1 MSVGIWSNTE
11 EYGAEEKAFVLK
23 NEEKD
28 MSRLSVIST
37 DKVDSTT
44 EKLMKEFT
52 QRIIANPPGVCPVDM
67 QLAFLKVC
75 HAQTCGKCV
84 PCRIGLGILEELL
97 ESVLDNTATMETL
110 DLIEHAATNI
120 KNSADCAIGFESA
133 RMVLAGLE
141 GFKEDYRS
149 HVTDHQCTRTLEQPS
164 PCVTLCPANVDIPGY
179 IALAGAGRC
188 EDAVRLIRKDNPFPT
203 ACALICE
210 HPCEKRC
217 RRNMIDDSIN
227 IRGIK
232 HYVMDKANA
241 SEVSVPACA
250 ASAGKKVA
258 VIGGG
263 PAGLTAAYFL
273 QLMGHQTTVF
283 EEKAQLGGM
292 LRYGIPNYRFPR
304 ERLQEDIDA
313 ILSTG
318 VQVQLNTNIGTE
330 QLNEIN
336 DTYDAIF
343 IAIGAH
349 AEKKLKLEGEDS
361 GNVISAVEML
371 REIGDDK
378 YPDFTEKRVI
388 VVGGGNVAMDC
399 ARTAIR
405 SNAKTVSI
413 VYRRRKEDMTAL
425 PAEVEGAIAE
435 GIELLTLKAPLR
447 IEADE
452 NGDARALWVQP
463 QIIGPVRGGRPAPRK
478 ADKTEERLESDVII
492 MAVGQDIVSEPFE
505 KAGIATKWGQLCA
518 DESGALNR
526 VGMYAGG
533 DCVSGPATVIKAIAA
548 GKIAAANIDEFLG
561 FHHAVSVDVE
571 IPEPLLN
578 DKIPCGRVNL
588 GEKESWARKDN
599 FEGIEYT
606 MSDEEALQE
615 ASRCLRCDR
624 HGCGVLRGGRQD
636 KW

>member
-1 MSVGIWSNTE
+1 
-11 EYGAEEKAFVLK
+11 
-23 NEEKD
+23 

-37 DKVDSTT
+37 DKANSTT

-84 PCRIGLGILEELL
+84 PCRIGLGVLEELL

-110 DLIEHAATNI
+110 DLIEHTAINI

-133 RMVLAGLE
+133 RMVLAGFE
-141 GFKEDYRS
+141 GFREDYLS
-149 HVTDHQCTRTLEQPS
+149 HVREHQCTGTFEQPI

-179 IALAGAGRC
+179 IALAGEGRC
-188 EDAVRLIRKDNPFPT
+188 ADAVRLIRKDNPFPT

-210 HPCEKRC
+210 HPCEARC
-217 RRNMIDDSIN
+217 RRTMIDDAIN
-227 IRGIK
+227 IRGMK
-232 HYVMDKANA
+232 HYVMDRAHA
-241 SEVSVPACA
+241 SEVPVPACA
-250 ASAGKKVA
+250 EPTGRRVA

-263 PAGLTAAYFL
+263 PAGMTAAYFL
-273 QLMGHQTTVF
+273 QLMGHQAVVF
-283 EEKAQLGGM
+283 EEKPQLGGM

-304 ERLQEDIDA
+304 ERLQEDLDA

-318 VQVQLNTNIGTE
+318 VEVKLNTPVGTE
-330 QLNEIN
+330 ELSEIN
-336 DTYDAIF
+336 DTYDAVF

-349 AEKKLKLEGEDS
+349 AEKRLNLEGEDS
-361 GNVISAVEML
+361 RNVISAVEML
-371 REIGDDK
+371 REIGDGR
-378 YPDFTEKRVI
+378 YPDFTGQRVL

-405 SNAKTVSI
+405 SKAKTVSI

-435 GIELLTLKAPLR
+435 GIELLTLKAPLH

-452 NGDARALWVQP
+452 DGNAKALWVQP
-463 QIIGPVRGGRPAPRK
+463 QIIGPVRGGRPSPRR
-478 ADKTEERLESDVII
+478 ADKPQERLECDVIL
-492 MAVGQDIVSEPFE
+492 MAVGQDIISEPFE
-505 KAGIATKWGQLCA
+505 KAGIATKRGQLQA
-518 DESGALNR
+518 DASGALNR

-533 DCVSGPATVIKAIAA
+533 DCVTGPATVIKAIAA
-548 GKIAAANIDEFLG
+548 GKAAAANIDEFLG
-561 FHHAVSVDVE
+561 FHHAISVDVE

-578 DKIPCGRVNL
+578 DKNPCGRVNL

-599 FEGIEYT
+599 FEGIEHT
-606 MSDEEALQE
+606 MSDEEALKE
-615 ASRCLRCDR
+615 AGRCLICDR

-636 KW
+636 RW

>member
-1 MSVGIWSNTE
+1 
-11 EYGAEEKAFVLK
+11 
-23 NEEKD
+23 

-37 DKVDSTT
+37 DKANSTT

-84 PCRIGLGILEELL
+84 PCRIGLGVLEELL

-110 DLIEHAATNI
+110 DLIEHTAINI

-133 RMVLAGLE
+133 RMVLAGFE
-141 GFKEDYRS
+141 GFREDYLS
-149 HVTDHQCTRTLEQPS
+149 HVREHQCTGTFEQPI

-179 IALAGAGRC
+179 IALAGEGRC
-188 EDAVRLIRKDNPFPT
+188 ADAVRLIRKDNPFPT

-210 HPCEKRC
+210 HPCEARC
-217 RRNMIDDSIN
+217 RRTMIDDAIN
-227 IRGIK
+227 IRGMK
-232 HYVMDKANA
+232 HYVMDRAHA
-241 SEVSVPACA
+241 SEVPVPACA
-250 ASAGKKVA
+250 EPTGRRVA

-263 PAGLTAAYFL
+263 PAGMTAAYFL
-273 QLMGHQTTVF
+273 QLMGHQAVVF
-283 EEKAQLGGM
+283 EEKPQLGGM

-304 ERLQEDIDA
+304 ERLQEDLDA

-318 VQVQLNTNIGTE
+318 VEVKLNTPVGTE
-330 QLNEIN
+330 ELSEIN
-336 DTYDAIF
+336 DTYDAVL

-349 AEKKLKLEGEDS
+349 AEKRLNLEGEDS
-361 GNVISAVEML
+361 RNVISAVEML
-371 REIGDDK
+371 REIGDGR
-378 YPDFTEKRVI
+378 YPDFTGQRVL

-405 SNAKTVSI
+405 SKAKTVSI

-435 GIELLTLKAPLR
+435 GIELLTLKAPLH

-452 NGDARALWVQP
+452 DGNAKALWVQP
-463 QIIGPVRGGRPAPRK
+463 QIIGPVRGGRPSPRR
-478 ADKTEERLESDVII
+478 ADKPQERLECDVIL
-492 MAVGQDIVSEPFE
+492 MAVGQDIISEPFE
-505 KAGIATKWGQLCA
+505 KAGIATKRGQLQA
-518 DESGALNR
+518 DASGALNR

-533 DCVSGPATVIKAIAA
+533 DCVTGPATVIKAIAA
-548 GKIAAANIDEFLG
+548 GKAAAANIDEFLG
-561 FHHAVSVDVE
+561 FHHAISVDVE

-578 DKIPCGRVNL
+578 DKNPCGRVNL

-599 FEGIEYT
+599 FEGIEHT

-615 ASRCLRCDR
+615 AGRCLRCDR

-636 KW
+636 RW

>member
-1 MSVGIWSNTE
+1 
-11 EYGAEEKAFVLK
+11 
-23 NEEKD
+23 
-28 MSRLSVIST
+28 MSRLSVTST
-37 DKVDSTT
+37 DKVNSTT
-44 EKLMKEFT
+44 EKLMKEFA

-84 PCRIGLGILEELL
+84 PCRIGLGVLEELL

-110 DLIEHAATNI
+110 DLIEHTAVNI

-133 RMVLAGLE
+133 RMVLAGFE
-141 GFKEDYRS
+141 GFKEDYIS
-149 HVTDHQCTRTLEQPS
+149 HVRDHRCTGTFEQPI

-179 IALAGAGRC
+179 IALAGEGRC
-188 EDAVRLIRKDNPFPT
+188 ADAVRLIRKDNPFPT

-210 HPCEKRC
+210 HPCEARC
-217 RRNMIDDSIN
+217 RRTMIDDSIN

-232 HYVMDKANA
+232 HYVMDKAGA
-241 SEVSVPACA
+241 GTVPVPPCKKPT
-250 ASAGKKVA
+250 GRKVA
-258 VIGGG
+258 IIGGG

-318 VQVQLNTNIGTE
+318 VEVRLNAQVGTE
-330 QLNEIN
+330 ELNEIN
-336 DTYDAIF
+336 DTYDALF

-349 AEKKLKLEGEDS
+349 SEKRLNLEGEDS

-371 REIGDDK
+371 RAIGDNQ
-378 YPDFTEKRVI
+378 YPDFTGKRVI

-405 SNAKTVSI
+405 SRAKTVSI

-435 GIELLTLKAPLR
+435 GIELVTLKAPLR

-452 NGDARALWVQP
+452 EGNARALWVQP
-463 QIIGPVRGGRPAPRK
+463 QIIGPVRGGRPSPRK
-478 ADKTEERLESDVII
+478 AAKEEERLECDVIL

-505 KAGIATKWGQLCA
+505 KAGIATKRSRLQA
-518 DESGALNR
+518 DASCALNR

-533 DCVSGPATVIKAIAA
+533 DCVTGPATVIKAIAA
-548 GKIAAANIDEFLG
+548 GKAAAANIDEFLG
-561 FHHAVSVDVE
+561 FHHEISVDVD

-599 FEGIEYT
+599 FDGIEYT

-636 KW
+636 RW

>member
-1 MSVGIWSNTE
+1 
-11 EYGAEEKAFVLK
+11 
-23 NEEKD
+23 

-44 EKLMKEFT
+44 AKLMKEFT

-97 ESVLDNTATMETL
+97 ESVLDNSATMETL
-110 DLIEHAATNI
+110 DLIEHAAANI

-141 GFKEDYRS
+141 GFKEDYIS
-149 HVTDHQCTRTLEQPS
+149 HVRDHQCTGTFEQPI

-179 IALAGAGRC
+179 IALAGGGRC

-210 HPCEKRC
+210 HPCEARC

-241 SEVSVPACA
+241 ADVAVPECA
-250 ASAGKKVA
+250 APTGRSVA

-318 VQVQLNTNIGTE
+318 VQVQLNTSIGTE
-330 QLNEIN
+330 ELAQIN
-336 DTYDAIF
+336 DTFDAVF

-349 AEKKLKLEGEDS
+349 AEKKLDLEGEES
-361 GNVISAVEML
+361 RNVISAVEML
-371 REIGDDK
+371 REIGDEK
-378 YPDFTEKRVI
+378 YPDFTGKRVI

-405 SNAKTVSI
+405 SKAKTVSI

-452 NGDARALWVQP
+452 KGNAKALWVQP
-463 QIIGPVRGGRPAPRK
+463 QIIGPVRGGRPSPRR
-478 ADKTEERLESDVII
+478 ADKQQERLECDVVI

-505 KAGIATKWGQLCA
+505 KAGIATRRGQLRA
-518 DESGALNR
+518 DASGALNR

-548 GKIAAANIDEFLG
+548 GKVAAANIDEFLG
-561 FHHAVSVDVE
+561 FQHSISVDVE

>member
-1 MSVGIWSNTE
+1 
-11 EYGAEEKAFVLK
+11 
-23 NEEKD
+23 
-28 MSRLSVIST
+28 MSRLSVVST
-37 DKVDSTT
+37 DKVNSTT

-52 QRIIANPPGVCPVDM
+52 QRIVANPPGVCPVDM

-84 PCRIGLGILEELL
+84 PCRIGLGKLEELL
-97 ESVLDNTATMETL
+97 ESVLDNTATMRTL
-110 DLIEHAATNI
+110 DLIEKTATNI

-133 RMVLAGLE
+133 RMVLAGFE
-141 GFKEDYRS
+141 GFKEDYIS
-149 HVTDHQCTRTLEQPS
+149 HVKEHKCTGTFEQPI

-179 IALAGAGRC
+179 VALAGEDRC

-210 HPCEKRC
+210 HPCEERC
-217 RRNMIDDSIN
+217 RRTMIDDAIN
-227 IRGIK
+227 IRGMKRYI
-232 HYVMDKANA
+232 VDKVHADQ
-241 SEVSVPACA
+241 VPVPECMP
-250 ASAGKKVA
+250 STGKKVA
-258 VIGGG
+258 IIGGG
-263 PAGLTAAYFL
+263 PSGLTAAYFL
-273 QLMGHQTTVF
+273 QLMGHQVTVF

-318 VQVQLNTNIGTE
+318 IEVKLNANVGTE
-330 QLNEIN
+330 ELNKIN
-336 DTYDAIF
+336 EDYDATY

-349 AEKKLKLEGEDS
+349 ADKKLGLEGEDS
-361 GNVISAVEML
+361 ENVISAVDML

-378 YPDFTEKRVI
+378 YPDFTGKRVI

-413 VYRRRKEDMTAL
+413 VYRRRQDDMTAL

-447 IEADE
+447 VEADAE
-452 NGDARALWVQP
+452 GKACALWVQP

-478 ADKTEERLESDVII
+478 ADKEEERLECDII
-492 MAVGQDIVSEPFE
+492 LVAIGQDIVSKPFE
-505 KAGIATKWGQLCA
+505 KAGIAAKWGRLKA
-518 DESGALNR
+518 DAAGALNR

-533 DCVSGPATVIKAIAA
+533 DCVTGPSTVIKAIAA
-548 GKIAAANIDEFLG
+548 GKAAAANIDEFLG
-561 FHHAVSVDVE
+561 FEHLISVDVE
-571 IPEPLLN
+571 IPEPQLN
-578 DKIPCGRVNL
+578 DKVPCGRVNL

-606 MSDEEALQE
+606 MSEEEAVQE

-636 KW
+636 RW

>member
-1 MSVGIWSNTE
+1 
-11 EYGAEEKAFVLK
+11 
-23 NEEKD
+23 

-37 DKVDSTT
+37 DKANSTT

-84 PCRIGLGILEELL
+84 PCRIGLGVLEELL

-110 DLIEHAATNI
+110 DLIEHTAINI

-133 RMVLAGLE
+133 RMVLAGFE
-141 GFKEDYRS
+141 GFREDYLS
-149 HVTDHQCTRTLEQPS
+149 HVREHQCTGTFEQPI

-179 IALAGAGRC
+179 IALAGEGRC
-188 EDAVRLIRKDNPFPT
+188 ADAVRLIRKDNPFPT

-210 HPCEKRC
+210 HPCEARC
-217 RRNMIDDSIN
+217 RRTMIDDAIN
-227 IRGIK
+227 IRGMK
-232 HYVMDKANA
+232 HYIMDRAHA
-241 SEVSVPACA
+241 SEVPVPDCA
-250 ASAGKKVA
+250 EPTGRRVA
-258 VIGGG
+258 IIGGG
-263 PAGLTAAYFL
+263 PAGMTAAYFL
-273 QLMGHQTTVF
+273 QLMGHQAVVF
-283 EEKAQLGGM
+283 EEKPQLGGM

-304 ERLQEDIDA
+304 ERLQEDLDA

-318 VQVQLNTNIGTE
+318 VEVKLNTPVGTE
-330 QLNEIN
+330 ELSEIN
-336 DTYDAIF
+336 DTYDAVF

-349 AEKKLKLEGEDS
+349 AEKRLNLEGEES
-361 GNVISAVEML
+361 RNVISAVEML
-371 REIGDDK
+371 REIGDGR
-378 YPDFTEKRVI
+378 YPDFTGQRVL

-405 SNAKTVSI
+405 SKAKTVSI

-435 GIELLTLKAPLR
+435 GIELLTLKAPLH

-452 NGDARALWVQP
+452 DGNAKALWVQP
-463 QIIGPVRGGRPAPRK
+463 QIIGPVRGGRPSPRR
-478 ADKTEERLESDVII
+478 ADKPQERLECDVIL
-492 MAVGQDIVSEPFE
+492 MAVGQDIISEPFE
-505 KAGIATKWGQLCA
+505 KAGIATKRGQLQA
-518 DESGALNR
+518 DASGALNR

-533 DCVSGPATVIKAIAA
+533 DCVTGPATVIKAIAA
-548 GKIAAANIDEFLG
+548 GKAAAANIDEFLG
-561 FHHAVSVDVE
+561 FHHAISVDVE

-578 DKIPCGRVNL
+578 DKNPCGRVNL

-599 FEGIEYT
+599 FEGIEHT

-615 ASRCLRCDR
+615 AGRCLRCDR

-636 KW
+636 RW

>member
-1 MSVGIWSNTE
+1 MEVKE
-11 EYGAEEKAFVLK
+11 
-23 NEEKD
+23 
-28 MSRLSVIST
+28 MSRLSVTST
-37 DKVDSTT
+37 DKVNSTT

-110 DLIEHAATNI
+110 DLIEHTAVNI

-133 RMVLAGLE
+133 RMVLAGFE
-141 GFKEDYRS
+141 GFKEDYLS
-149 HVTDHQCTRTLEQPS
+149 HVRDHQCTGTFEQPI

-179 IALAGAGRC
+179 IALAGEGRC
-188 EDAVRLIRKDNPFPT
+188 ADAVRLIRKDNPFPT

-210 HPCEKRC
+210 HPCESRC
-217 RRNMIDDSIN
+217 RRTMIDDSIN

-241 SEVSVPACA
+241 SEVPVPVCA
-250 ASAGKKVA
+250 ESTGRKVA
-258 VIGGG
+258 IIGGG

-318 VQVQLNTNIGTE
+318 VEVKLNAKIGTE
-330 QLNEIN
+330 ELNELN

-349 AEKKLKLEGEDS
+349 SEKRLNLEGEDS

-371 REIGDDK
+371 RKIGDNQ
-378 YPDFTEKRVI
+378 YPDFTGKRVL

-405 SNAKTVSI
+405 SKAKTVSI

-425 PAEVEGAIAE
+425 PAEVEGAVAE

-447 IEADE
+447 IEADDVG
-452 NGDARALWVQP
+452 NAKALWVQP
-463 QIIGPVRGGRPAPRK
+463 QIIGPVRGGRPSPRK
-478 ADKTEERLESDVII
+478 AAKEEERLECDVIL
-492 MAVGQDIVSEPFE
+492 MAVGQDILSEPFE
-505 KAGIATKWGQLCA
+505 KAGISTKRRQLQA
-518 DESGALNR
+518 DASGALNR

-533 DCVSGPATVIKAIAA
+533 DCVTGPATVIKAIAA
-548 GKIAAANIDEFLG
+548 GKVAAANIDEFLG
-561 FHHAVSVDVE
+561 FHHTISVDVE

-578 DKIPCGRVNL
+578 DKVPCGRVNL
-588 GEKESWARKDN
+588 AEKESWARKDN

-636 KW
+636 RW

>member
-1 MSVGIWSNTE
+1 
-11 EYGAEEKAFVLK
+11 
-23 NEEKD
+23 

-37 DKVDSTT
+37 DKANSTT

-84 PCRIGLGILEELL
+84 PCRIGLGVLEELL

-110 DLIEHAATNI
+110 DLIEHTAINI

-133 RMVLAGLE
+133 RMVLAGFE
-141 GFKEDYRS
+141 GFREDYLS
-149 HVTDHQCTRTLEQPS
+149 HVREHQCTGTFEQPI

-179 IALAGAGRC
+179 IALAGEGRC
-188 EDAVRLIRKDNPFPT
+188 ADAVRLIRKDNPFPT

-210 HPCEKRC
+210 HPCEARC
-217 RRNMIDDSIN
+217 RRTMIDDAIN
-227 IRGIK
+227 IRGMK
-232 HYVMDKANA
+232 HYVMDRAHA
-241 SEVSVPACA
+241 SEVPVPACA
-250 ASAGKKVA
+250 EPTGRRVA

-263 PAGLTAAYFL
+263 PAGMTAAYFL
-273 QLMGHQTTVF
+273 QLMGHQAVVF
-283 EEKAQLGGM
+283 EEKPQLGGM

-304 ERLQEDIDA
+304 ERLQEDLDA

-318 VQVQLNTNIGTE
+318 VEVKLNTPVGTE
-330 QLNEIN
+330 ELSEIN
-336 DTYDAIF
+336 NTYDAVF

-349 AEKKLKLEGEDS
+349 AEKRLNLEGEDS
-361 GNVISAVEML
+361 RNVISAVEML
-371 REIGDDK
+371 REIGDGR
-378 YPDFTEKRVI
+378 YPDFTGQRVL

-405 SNAKTVSI
+405 SKAKTVSI

-435 GIELLTLKAPLR
+435 GIELLTLKAPLH

-452 NGDARALWVQP
+452 DGNAKALWVQP
-463 QIIGPVRGGRPAPRK
+463 QIIGPVRGGRPSPRR
-478 ADKTEERLESDVII
+478 ADKPQERLECDVIL
-492 MAVGQDIVSEPFE
+492 MAVGQDIISEPFE
-505 KAGIATKWGQLCA
+505 KAGIATKRGQLQA
-518 DESGALNR
+518 DASGALNR

-533 DCVSGPATVIKAIAA
+533 DCVTGPATVIKAIAA
-548 GKIAAANIDEFLG
+548 GKAAAANIDEFLG
-561 FHHAVSVDVE
+561 FHHAISVDVE

-578 DKIPCGRVNL
+578 DKNPCGRVNL

-599 FEGIEYT
+599 
-606 MSDEEALQE
+606 
-615 ASRCLRCDR
+615 
-624 HGCGVLRGGRQD
+624 
-636 KW
+636 

>member
-1 MSVGIWSNTE
+1 
-11 EYGAEEKAFVLK
+11 
-23 NEEKD
+23 

-37 DKVDSTT
+37 DKANSTT

-84 PCRIGLGILEELL
+84 PCRIGLGVLEELL

-110 DLIEHAATNI
+110 DLIEHTAINI

-133 RMVLAGLE
+133 RMVLAGFE
-141 GFKEDYRS
+141 GFREDYLS
-149 HVTDHQCTRTLEQPS
+149 HVREHQCTGTFEQPI

-179 IALAGAGRC
+179 IALAGEGRC
-188 EDAVRLIRKDNPFPT
+188 ADAVRLIRKDNPFPT

-210 HPCEKRC
+210 HPCEARC
-217 RRNMIDDSIN
+217 RRTMIDDAIN
-227 IRGIK
+227 IRGMK
-232 HYVMDKANA
+232 HYVMDRAHA
-241 SEVSVPACA
+241 GEVPVPACA
-250 ASAGKKVA
+250 EPTGRRVA

-263 PAGLTAAYFL
+263 PAGMTAAYFL
-273 QLMGHQTTVF
+273 QLMGHQAVVF
-283 EEKAQLGGM
+283 EEKPQLGGM

-304 ERLQEDIDA
+304 ERLQEDLDA

-318 VQVQLNTNIGTE
+318 VEVKLNTPVGTE
-330 QLNEIN
+330 ELSEIN
-336 DTYDAIF
+336 DTYDAVF

-349 AEKKLKLEGEDS
+349 AEKRLNLEGEDS
-361 GNVISAVEML
+361 RNVISAVEML
-371 REIGDDK
+371 REIGDGR
-378 YPDFTEKRVI
+378 YPDFTGQRVL

-405 SNAKTVSI
+405 SKAKTVSI

-435 GIELLTLKAPLR
+435 GIELLTLKAPLH

-452 NGDARALWVQP
+452 DGNAKALWVQP
-463 QIIGPVRGGRPAPRK
+463 QIIGPVRGGRPSPRR
-478 ADKTEERLESDVII
+478 ADKPQERLECDVIL
-492 MAVGQDIVSEPFE
+492 MAVGQDIISEPFE
-505 KAGIATKWGQLCA
+505 KAGIATKRGQLQA
-518 DESGALNR
+518 DASGALNR

-533 DCVSGPATVIKAIAA
+533 DCVTGPATVIKAIAA
-548 GKIAAANIDEFLG
+548 GKAAAANIDEFLG
-561 FHHAVSVDVE
+561 FHHAISVDVE

-578 DKIPCGRVNL
+578 DKNPCGRVNL

-599 FEGIEYT
+599 FEGIEHT

-615 ASRCLRCDR
+615 AGRCLRCDR

-636 KW
+636 RW

>member
-1 MSVGIWSNTE
+1 
-11 EYGAEEKAFVLK
+11 
-23 NEEKD
+23 

-37 DKVDSTT
+37 DKANSTT

-84 PCRIGLGILEELL
+84 PCRIGLGVLEELL

-110 DLIEHAATNI
+110 DLIEHTAINI

-133 RMVLAGLE
+133 RMVLAGFE
-141 GFKEDYRS
+141 GFREDYLS
-149 HVTDHQCTRTLEQPS
+149 HVREHQCTGTFEQPI

-179 IALAGAGRC
+179 IALAGEGRC
-188 EDAVRLIRKDNPFPT
+188 ADAVRLIRKDNPFPT

-210 HPCEKRC
+210 HPCEARC
-217 RRNMIDDSIN
+217 RRTMIDDAIN
-227 IRGIK
+227 IRGMK
-232 HYVMDKANA
+232 HYVMDRAHA
-241 SEVSVPACA
+241 SEVPVPACA
-250 ASAGKKVA
+250 EPTGRRVA

-263 PAGLTAAYFL
+263 PAGMTAAYFL
-273 QLMGHQTTVF
+273 QLMGHQAVVF
-283 EEKAQLGGM
+283 EEKPQLGGM

-304 ERLQEDIDA
+304 ERLQEDLDA

-318 VQVQLNTNIGTE
+318 VEVKLNTPVGTE
-330 QLNEIN
+330 ELSEIN
-336 DTYDAIF
+336 NTYDAVF

-349 AEKKLKLEGEDS
+349 AEKRLNLEGEDS
-361 GNVISAVEML
+361 RNVISAVEML
-371 REIGDDK
+371 REIGDDR
-378 YPDFTEKRVI
+378 YPDFTGQRVL

-405 SNAKTVSI
+405 SKAKTVSI

-435 GIELLTLKAPLR
+435 GIELLTLKAPLH

-452 NGDARALWVQP
+452 DGNAKALWVQP
-463 QIIGPVRGGRPAPRK
+463 QIIGPVRGGRPSPRR
-478 ADKTEERLESDVII
+478 ADKPQERLECDVIL
-492 MAVGQDIVSEPFE
+492 MAVGQDIISEPFE
-505 KAGIATKWGQLCA
+505 KAGIATKRGQLQA
-518 DESGALNR
+518 DASGALNR

-533 DCVSGPATVIKAIAA
+533 DCVTGPATVIKAIAA
-548 GKIAAANIDEFLG
+548 GKAAAANIDEFLG
-561 FHHAVSVDVE
+561 FHHAISVDVE

-578 DKIPCGRVNL
+578 DKNPCGRVNL

-599 FEGIEYT
+599 FEGIEHT

-615 ASRCLRCDR
+615 AGRCLRCDR

-636 KW
+636 RW

>member
-1 MSVGIWSNTE
+1 
-11 EYGAEEKAFVLK
+11 
-23 NEEKD
+23 
-28 MSRLSVIST
+28 MSRLSVVST
-37 DKVDSTT
+37 DEVNATT
-44 EKLMKEFT
+44 ERLLKEFT
-52 QRIIANPPGVCPVDM
+52 QRITANPPGVCPVDL

-84 PCRIGLGILEELL
+84 PCRIGLGTLEELL

-110 DLIEHAATNI
+110 QLIERTAVNI

-141 GFKEDYRS
+141 GFREDYIS
-149 HVTDHQCTRTLEQPS
+149 HVQHHQCTGTFEQPI

-203 ACALICE
+203 ACGLICE

-227 IRGIK
+227 IRGMKRYI
-232 HYVMDKANA
+232 VDKAHTDG
-241 SEVSVPACA
+241 VPVPACA
-250 ASAGKKVA
+250 APTGKRVA
-258 VIGGG
+258 IIGGG

-283 EEKAQLGGM
+283 EEKQQLGGM

-318 VQVQLNTNIGTE
+318 VEVKLNTNIGT
-330 QLNEIN
+330 QALNAIYEE
-336 DTYDAIF
+336 YDAVF

-349 AEKKLKLEGEDS
+349 SDKKLKLEGEDS
-361 GNVISAVEML
+361 NHVISAVDML
-371 REIGDDK
+371 REIGDGA
-378 YPDFTEKRVI
+378 YPDFTGKRVI

-399 ARTAIR
+399 ARTAVR
-405 SNAKTVSI
+405 AKAKTVSI
-413 VYRRRKEDMTAL
+413 VYRRRQEDMTAL

-435 GIELLTLKAPLR
+435 GIELLTLRAPIR
-447 IEADE
+447 VEADDQG
-452 NGDARALWVQP
+452 NAVALWVQP
-463 QIIGPVRGGRPAPRK
+463 QMISNVRDGRPAPKRANK
-478 ADKTEERLESDVII
+478 LEERLECDVVLV
-492 MAVGQDIVSEPFE
+492 AVGQDIDSEPFE
-505 KAGIATKWGQLCA
+505 KAGISTKRGQLQA
-518 DESGALNR
+518 DATGALNR

-548 GKIAAANIDEFLG
+548 GKVAAANIDEFLG
-561 FHHAVSVDVE
+561 FHHEISVDVE

-588 GEKESWARKDN
+588 AERESWARRTN

-606 MSDEEALQE
+606 MSEEEAQQE

-624 HGCGVLRGGRQD
+624 HGCGVLRGGRRER
-636 KW
+636 W

>member
-1 MSVGIWSNTE
+1 
-11 EYGAEEKAFVLK
+11 
-23 NEEKD
+23 

-37 DKVDSTT
+37 DKVNSTT
-44 EKLMKEFT
+44 ETLMKEFT
-52 QRIIANPPGVCPVDM
+52 QRIIANPPGVCPVDT

-97 ESVLDNTATMETL
+97 ERVLDNTATMETL

-141 GFKEDYRS
+141 GFKEDYIS
-149 HVTDHQCTRTLEQPS
+149 HVKEHQCTGTFEQPI

-179 IALAGAGRC
+179 IALAGEGRC
-188 EDAVRLIRKDNPFPT
+188 KDAVRLIRKDNPFPT

-210 HPCEKRC
+210 HPCERRC

-241 SEVSVPACA
+241 GEVPVPSCA
-250 ASAGKKVA
+250 EPTGRKVA
-258 VIGGG
+258 IIGGG
-263 PAGLTAAYFL
+263 PSGLTAAYFL
-273 QLMGHQTTVF
+273 QLMGHQATVF

-318 VQVQLNTNIGTE
+318 VEVKLNTVVGTE
-330 QLNEIN
+330 ELVEIN
-336 DTYDAIF
+336 DSYDAVY

-349 AEKKLKLEGEDS
+349 AEKRLDLEGEDS

-371 REIGDDK
+371 REIGDNK
-378 YPDFTEKRVI
+378 YPDFTGKRVI

-447 IEADE
+447 IEKDE
-452 NGDARALWVQP
+452 AGNASALWVQP
-463 QIIGPVRGGRPAPRK
+463 QIIGQVRGGRPSPRK
-478 ADKTEERLESDVII
+478 ADKEEERLECDII
-492 MAVGQDIVSEPFE
+492 LMAVGQDIVSEPFA
-505 KAGIATKWGQLCA
+505 KAGIST
-518 DESGALNR
+518 NR
-526 VGMYAGG
+526 
-533 DCVSGPATVIKAIAA
+533 
-548 GKIAAANIDEFLG
+548 
-561 FHHAVSVDVE
+561 
-571 IPEPLLN
+571 
-578 DKIPCGRVNL
+578 GRL
-588 GEKESWARKDN
+588 
-599 FEGIEYT
+599 
-606 MSDEEALQE
+606 
-615 ASRCLRCDR
+615 
-624 HGCGVLRGGRQD
+624 
-636 KW
+636 

>member
-1 MSVGIWSNTE
+1 
-11 EYGAEEKAFVLK
+11 
-23 NEEKD
+23 
-28 MSRLSVIST
+28 MSRLSVTST
-37 DKVDSTT
+37 DKVNATT
-44 EKLMKEFT
+44 KKLMKEFT
-52 QRIIANPPGVCPVDM
+52 QRITANPPGVCPVDM

-84 PCRIGLGILEELL
+84 PCRIGLGILEDLL

-110 DLIEHAATNI
+110 DLIEHTATNI

-133 RMVLAGLE
+133 RMVLAGFE
-141 GFKEDYRS
+141 EFKEDYIS
-149 HVTDHQCTRTLEQPS
+149 HVQEHQCTGTFEQPI

-188 EDAVRLIRKDNPFPT
+188 ADAVRLIRKDNPFPT

-210 HPCEKRC
+210 HPCESRC
-217 RRNMIDDSIN
+217 RRTMIDDAIN
-227 IRGIK
+227 IRGLK
-232 HYVMDKANA
+232 HYVMDQAHA
-241 SEVSVPACA
+241 SDVPVPACA
-250 ASAGKKVA
+250 APTGKHVA
-258 VIGGG
+258 IIGGG

-273 QLMGHQTTVF
+273 QLMGHQTTVY
-283 EEKAQLGGM
+283 EQKAQLGGM

-304 ERLQEDIDA
+304 ERLKEDIDA

-318 VQVQLNTNIGTE
+318 VEVKLHATVGTKE
-330 QLNEIN
+330 LHEIN
-336 DTYDAIF
+336 DAYDAVF
-343 IAIGAH
+343 IGIGAH
-349 AEKKLKLEGEDS
+349 AEKRLELEGADS

-371 REIGDDK
+371 REIGDDR
-378 YPDFTEKRVI
+378 YPDFTGQRVLVI
-388 VVGGGNVAMDC
+388 GGGNVAMDC

-425 PAEVEGAIAE
+425 PAEIEGAIAE
-435 GIELLTLKAPLR
+435 GIELLTLQAPLR

-452 NGDARALWVQP
+452 AGNAQALWVQP
-463 QIIGPVRGGRPAPRK
+463 QIIGRVKGGRPSPGK
-478 ADKTEERLESDVII
+478 ADKSPQRLECDLIL
-492 MAVGQDIVSEPFE
+492 MAVGQDIISGPFE
-505 KAGIATKWGQLCA
+505 KAGIATDRGRLKTDA
-518 DESGALNR
+518 FGASNR

-533 DCVSGPATVIKAIAA
+533 DCVTGPATVIQAIAA
-548 GKIAAANIDEFLG
+548 GKAAAANIDAFLG
-561 FHHAVSVDVE
+561 FHHAISVDVD

-578 DKIPCGRVNL
+578 DKLPCGRVNL
-588 GEKESWARKDN
+588 AEKESWARKDN

-606 MSDEEALQE
+606 MSEEEALQE

>member
-1 MSVGIWSNTE
+1 
-11 EYGAEEKAFVLK
+11 
-23 NEEKD
+23 

-37 DKVDSTT
+37 DKANSTT

-84 PCRIGLGILEELL
+84 PCRIGLGVLEELL

-110 DLIEHAATNI
+110 DLIEHTAINI

-133 RMVLAGLE
+133 RMVLAGFE
-141 GFKEDYRS
+141 GFREDYLS
-149 HVTDHQCTRTLEQPS
+149 HVREHQCTGTFEQPI

-179 IALAGAGRC
+179 IALAGEGRC
-188 EDAVRLIRKDNPFPT
+188 ADAVRLIRKDNPFPT

-210 HPCEKRC
+210 HPCEARC
-217 RRNMIDDSIN
+217 RRTMIDDAIN
-227 IRGIK
+227 IRGMK
-232 HYVMDKANA
+232 HYVMDRAHA
-241 SEVSVPACA
+241 SEVPVPDCA
-250 ASAGKKVA
+250 EPTGRRVA

-263 PAGLTAAYFL
+263 PAGMTAAYFL
-273 QLMGHQTTVF
+273 QLMGHQAVVF
-283 EEKAQLGGM
+283 EEKPQLGGM

-304 ERLQEDIDA
+304 ERLQEDLDA

-318 VQVQLNTNIGTE
+318 VEVKLNTPVGAE
-330 QLNEIN
+330 ELSEIN
-336 DTYDAIF
+336 DTYDAVF

-349 AEKKLKLEGEDS
+349 AEKRLNLEGEDS
-361 GNVISAVEML
+361 RNVISAVEML
-371 REIGDDK
+371 REIGDGR
-378 YPDFTEKRVI
+378 YPDFTGQRVL

-405 SNAKTVSI
+405 SKAKTVSI

-435 GIELLTLKAPLR
+435 GIELLTLKAPLH

-452 NGDARALWVQP
+452 DGNAKALWVQP
-463 QIIGPVRGGRPAPRK
+463 QIIGPVRGGRPSPRR
-478 ADKTEERLESDVII
+478 ADKPQERLECDVIL
-492 MAVGQDIVSEPFE
+492 MAVGQDIISEPFE
-505 KAGIATKWGQLCA
+505 KAGIATKRGQLQA
-518 DESGALNR
+518 DASGALNR

-533 DCVSGPATVIKAIAA
+533 DCVTGPATVIKAIAA
-548 GKIAAANIDEFLG
+548 GKAAAANIDEFLG
-561 FHHAVSVDVE
+561 FHHAISVDVE

-578 DKIPCGRVNL
+578 DKNPCGRVNL

-599 FEGIEYT
+599 FEGIEHT

-615 ASRCLRCDR
+615 AGRCLRCDR

-636 KW
+636 RW

>member
-1 MSVGIWSNTE
+1 
-11 EYGAEEKAFVLK
+11 
-23 NEEKD
+23 

-37 DKVDSTT
+37 DKANSTT

-84 PCRIGLGILEELL
+84 PCRIGLGVLEELL

-110 DLIEHAATNI
+110 DLIEHTAINI

-133 RMVLAGLE
+133 RMVLAGFE
-141 GFKEDYRS
+141 GFREDYLS
-149 HVTDHQCTRTLEQPS
+149 HVREHQCTGTFEQPI

-179 IALAGAGRC
+179 IALAGEGRC
-188 EDAVRLIRKDNPFPT
+188 ADAVRLIRKDNPFPT

-210 HPCEKRC
+210 HPCEARC
-217 RRNMIDDSIN
+217 RRTMIDDAIN
-227 IRGIK
+227 IRGMK
-232 HYVMDKANA
+232 HYVMDRAHA
-241 SEVSVPACA
+241 SEVPVPACA
-250 ASAGKKVA
+250 EPTGRRVA

-263 PAGLTAAYFL
+263 PAGMTAAYFL
-273 QLMGHQTTVF
+273 QLMGHQAVVF
-283 EEKAQLGGM
+283 EEKPQLGGM

-304 ERLQEDIDA
+304 ERLQEDLDA

-318 VQVQLNTNIGTE
+318 VEVKLNTPVGTE
-330 QLNEIN
+330 ELSEIN
-336 DTYDAIF
+336 NTYDAVF

-349 AEKKLKLEGEDS
+349 AEKRLNLEGEDS
-361 GNVISAVEML
+361 RNVISAVEML
-371 REIGDDK
+371 REIGDGR
-378 YPDFTEKRVI
+378 YPDFTGQRVL

-405 SNAKTVSI
+405 SKAKTVSI

-435 GIELLTLKAPLR
+435 GIELLTLKAPLH

-452 NGDARALWVQP
+452 DGNAKALWVQP
-463 QIIGPVRGGRPAPRK
+463 QIIGPVRGGRPSPRR
-478 ADKTEERLESDVII
+478 ADKPQERLECDVIL
-492 MAVGQDIVSEPFE
+492 MAVGQDIISEPFE
-505 KAGIATKWGQLCA
+505 KAGIATKRGQLQA
-518 DESGALNR
+518 DASGALNR

-533 DCVSGPATVIKAIAA
+533 DCVTGPATVIKAIAA
-548 GKIAAANIDEFLG
+548 GKAAAANIDEFLG
-561 FHHAVSVDVE
+561 FHHAISVDVE

-578 DKIPCGRVNL
+578 DKNPCGRVNL

-599 FEGIEYT
+599 FEGIEHT

-615 ASRCLRCDR
+615 AGRCLRCDR

-636 KW
+636 RW

>member
-1 MSVGIWSNTE
+1 
-11 EYGAEEKAFVLK
+11 
-23 NEEKD
+23 

-37 DKVDSTT
+37 DKVNSTT
-44 EKLMKEFT
+44 ETLMKEFT

-110 DLIEHAATNI
+110 DLIEHTATNI

-141 GFKEDYRS
+141 GFKEDYIS
-149 HVTDHQCTRTLEQPS
+149 HVREHQCTGTFEQPI

-241 SEVSVPACA
+241 KKVPVPACA
-250 ASAGKKVA
+250 ESTGRKVA
-258 VIGGG
+258 IIGAG
-263 PAGLTAAYFL
+263 PSGLTAAYFL
-273 QLMGHQTTVF
+273 QLMGHQTTVY
-283 EEKAQLGGM
+283 EEKAQPGGM
-292 LRYGIPNYRFPR
+292 LRYGIPNYRFPG
-304 ERLQEDIDA
+304 ERLKEDIDA

-318 VQVQLNTNIGTE
+318 VELKLNAAIGTE
-330 QLNEIN
+330 ELKEIN
-336 DTYDAIF
+336 DTYDAVY

-349 AEKKLKLEGEDS
+349 AEKCLNLEGEDS

-371 REIGDDK
+371 REIGDDR
-378 YPDFTEKRVI
+378 YPDFTGQRVI

-425 PAEVEGAIAE
+425 SAEVEGAIAE

-447 IEADE
+447 VEKDE
-452 NGDARALWVQP
+452 KGNVAALWVQP
-463 QIIGPVRGGRPAPRK
+463 QIIGKVRGGRPSPGK
-478 ADKTEERLESDVII
+478 ADKAEERLECDVIL
-492 MAVGQDIVSEPFE
+492 MAVGQDIITEPFAQ
-505 KAGIATKWGQLCA
+505 AGIATKSGRILA
-518 DESGALNR
+518 DASCALNR

-548 GKIAAANIDEFLG
+548 GKVAAANIDEFLG
-561 FHHAVSVDVE
+561 CNHEISVDVE

-578 DKIPCGRVNL
+578 DKVPCGRVNL

-606 MSDEEALQE
+606 MSDEEAYQE

>member
-1 MSVGIWSNTE
+1 
-11 EYGAEEKAFVLK
+11 
-23 NEEKD
+23 

-37 DKVDSTT
+37 DKANSTT

-84 PCRIGLGILEELL
+84 PCRIGLGVLEELL

-110 DLIEHAATNI
+110 DLIEHTAINI

-133 RMVLAGLE
+133 RMVLAGFE
-141 GFKEDYRS
+141 GFREDYLS
-149 HVTDHQCTRTLEQPS
+149 HVREHQCTGTFEQPI

-179 IALAGAGRC
+179 IALAGEGRC
-188 EDAVRLIRKDNPFPT
+188 ADAVRLIRKDNPFPT

-210 HPCEKRC
+210 HPCEARC
-217 RRNMIDDSIN
+217 RRTMIDDAIN
-227 IRGIK
+227 IRGMK
-232 HYVMDKANA
+232 HYVMDRAHA
-241 SEVSVPACA
+241 SEVPVPACA
-250 ASAGKKVA
+250 EPTGRRVA

-263 PAGLTAAYFL
+263 PAGMTAAYFL
-273 QLMGHQTTVF
+273 QLMGHQAVVF
-283 EEKAQLGGM
+283 EEKPQLGGM

-304 ERLQEDIDA
+304 ERLQEDLDA

-318 VQVQLNTNIGTE
+318 VEVKLNTPVGTE
-330 QLNEIN
+330 ELSEIN
-336 DTYDAIF
+336 DTYDAVF

-349 AEKKLKLEGEDS
+349 AEKRLNLEGEDS
-361 GNVISAVEML
+361 RNVISAVEML
-371 REIGDDK
+371 REIGDGR
-378 YPDFTEKRVI
+378 YPDFTGQRVL

-405 SNAKTVSI
+405 SKAKTVSI

-435 GIELLTLKAPLR
+435 GIELLTLKAPLH

-452 NGDARALWVQP
+452 DGNAKALWVQP
-463 QIIGPVRGGRPAPRK
+463 QIIGPVRGGRPSPRR
-478 ADKTEERLESDVII
+478 ADKPQERLECDVIL
-492 MAVGQDIVSEPFE
+492 MAVGQDIISEPFE
-505 KAGIATKWGQLCA
+505 KAGIATKRGQLQA
-518 DESGALNR
+518 DASGALNR

-533 DCVSGPATVIKAIAA
+533 DCVTGPATVIKAIAA
-548 GKIAAANIDEFLG
+548 GKAAAANIDEFLG
-561 FHHAVSVDVE
+561 FHHAISVDVE

-578 DKIPCGRVNL
+578 DKNPCGRVNL

-599 FEGIEYT
+599 FEGIEHT

-615 ASRCLRCDR
+615 AGRCLRCDR

-636 KW
+636 RW